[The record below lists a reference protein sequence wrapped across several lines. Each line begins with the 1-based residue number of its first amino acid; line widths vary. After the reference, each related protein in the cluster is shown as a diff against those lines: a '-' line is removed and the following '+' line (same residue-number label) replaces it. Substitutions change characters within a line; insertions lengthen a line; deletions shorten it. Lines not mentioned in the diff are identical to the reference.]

1 MVQLD
6 IDHFPKTKK
15 NRQSKPYFFNLEKE
29 TNTIQKEADMINNI
43 RNLFKLERENKVI
56 EHKVIKLVSNFIKWE
71 KGKLRTY
78 NRNYYRIFSKKQK
91 ERRREYEK
99 DCCINISKE

>member
-15 NRQSKPYFFNLEKE
+15 NRQSKRYFFNLEKE

-56 EHKVIKLVSNFIKWE
+56 EHKVITFFISYNSYLEGDSYFRAYKLIK
-71 KGKLRTY
+71 
-78 NRNYYRIFSKKQK
+78 
-91 ERRREYEK
+91 
-99 DCCINISKE
+99 NIKFTLN